1 MNTEIT
7 LYDYWRILNRRKWTA
22 LIVLCAVLVSTLVYS
37 LLQLPVYKSQAI
49 IKLQTQA
56 AAYGLGVLGP
66 GDLDPRNAVATE
78 IRVLTSAEIAE
89 RAGKKLGL
97 FGVGA
102 PFVEA
107 EAIDRLLAAYTV
119 ERMQDSNLIGI
130 SAADKD
136 PLAACDIINAVIDVY
151 KDYDLEQKSRQSRKN
166 LEDIAS
172 KRIEVEENLRSL
184 ERSRQDFMEKNPGT
198 GRGAVLANQLA
209 DLESRKKTFLEK
221 YTPDHPGAIE
231 LDNKIQALQS
241 ELDGIPARELQLA
254 RISRELRLQEELY
267 IALNKQ
273 YEEAK
278 LGLSSIVSAVSVV
291 KQARAGAEPVSPNR
305 PLNMLVGFIL
315 GIFLSTLVVFL
326 LESLDV
332 SISTIEEIESY
343 LNLPVLGLI
352 CNVPVEKRL
361 RAWLA
366 RTIKKEHHADIA
378 ALRNALIAGRKHA
391 TSMIESFHSL
401 RLNIMSQFK
410 NKGSVS
416 LVFSS
421 AGAAEGK
428 TLTAVNFALAAAHA
442 GLKTLLVD
450 ADIRR
455 PVVYR
460 VFGLDKQPGLSDVLV
475 DRIDWRAALCDS
487 TDFAV
492 GGGSFKMVRN
502 FSGIERLSIL
512 NSGASH
518 GNTADFMDSF
528 DWSRLLSEFKKE
540 FDLII
545 FDTPPALLF
554 IDSIVMAKRVD
565 GVVMVYRAGRTARTA
580 LKRATEQLKGAGAR
594 VLGVALNGVRASEM
608 GPQYGYYYHDYKR
621 YASRGK

>member
-7 LYDYWRILNRRKWTA
+7 LYDYWRILNRRKGT
-22 LIVLCAVLVSTLVYS
+22 VLLVLAAVLLSTLVYTF
-37 LLQLPVYKSQAI
+37 LQPPVYKSQAI

-56 AAYGLGVLGP
+56 AYGMGVLGA
-66 GDLDPRNAVATE
+66 GDLDQRNAVATE
-78 IRVLTSAEIAE
+78 IRVLSSAEIAE

-97 FGVGA
+97 FGGGGA
-102 PFVEA
+102 A
-107 EAIDRLLAAYTV
+107 GGDEAIDGLLAAYNA
-119 ERMQDSNLIGI
+119 ERLQDSNLISI
-130 SAADKD
+130 SAADTD
-136 PLAACDIINAVIDVY
+136 PARACRIVSAVIEAY
-151 KDYDLEQKSRQSRKN
+151 REFDLEQKSAQGKKN
-166 LEDIAS
+166 LRDLAS
-172 KRIEVEENLRSL
+172 RRTEVEENLRSL
-184 ERSRQDFMEKNPGT
+184 ERSKQDFIEKNPGT
-198 GRGAVLANQLA
+198 GRGAALVNQIA
-209 DLESRKKTFLEK
+209 DLENRKKTFLEK
-221 YTPDHPGAIE
+221 YTPDHPEALE
-231 LDNKIQALQS
+231 LGRKIRALQS
-241 ELDGIPARELQLA
+241 ELNGIPSKELQLA
-254 RISRELRLQEELY
+254 RLSRELRLQEELY

-278 LGLSSIVSAVSVV
+278 LGLMSVMPFFSVV
-291 KQARAGAEPVSPNR
+291 KPARAGAGPVSPNR
-305 PLNMLVGFIL
+305 PINMLVGLIL
-315 GIFLSTLVVFL
+315 GGFLSAIVVFL

-332 SISTIEEIESY
+332 SISTIEEIESF
-343 LNLPVLGLI
+343 LGLPVLGLV
-352 CNVPVEKRL
+352 CNIPTETSL

-366 RTIKKEHHADIA
+366 WTLKRERHADIA
-378 ALRNALIAGRKHA
+378 ALRGALIANRRHA
-391 TSMIESFHSL
+391 TSMMESFHSF
-401 RLNIMSQFK
+401 RLNILSQFK

-421 AGAAEGK
+421 ASAAEGK
-428 TLTAVNFALAAAHA
+428 TLTAMNFALAAVHS

-455 PVVYR
+455 PVIYR

-475 DRIDWRAALCDS
+475 DRIDWRAALCDCP
-487 TDFAV
+487 DFAIS
-492 GGGSFKMVRN
+492 GGGFRTVRH
-502 FSGIERLSIL
+502 FSGIERLHIL

-545 FDTPPALLF
+545 IDTPPALLF
-554 IDSIVMAKRVD
+554 IDSIVMAKHVD

-580 LKRATEQLKGAGAR
+580 LKRAVEQLKGAGAR

-621 YASRGK
+621 YSPRKK